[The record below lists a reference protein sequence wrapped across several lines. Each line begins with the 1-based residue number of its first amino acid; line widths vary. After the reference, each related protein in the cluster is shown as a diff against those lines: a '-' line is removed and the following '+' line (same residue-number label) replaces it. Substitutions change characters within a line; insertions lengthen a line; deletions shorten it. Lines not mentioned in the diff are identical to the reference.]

1 MMRRAAFWLMLAV
14 LTLPMATSSSAEPVS
29 SADQTA
35 IEATTPAAQLDP
47 AADPAQP
54 LEGVPAGD
62 AYDPAHSKDG
72 KNAKKGGLPQFDPS
86 SFTSQI
92 FWLVICF
99 GAMFIF
105 FSKKTLPDI
114 AGIMNRRA
122 AHIEHDIATAQKLRE
137 SAEEAK
143 ARFERA
149 VGEAQQKSTTIFV
162 KAEQEVKAKIT
173 GGLEEF
179 KNRSLMRLKD
189 AEDSIEHSKKEA
201 LEGIQQ
207 VAAEVASIA
216 AEKIVGISTDIDQAK
231 NVVRNINKRAA

>member
-1 MMRRAAFWLMLAV
+1 MRFLALWLVLVVMALSV
-14 LTLPMATSSSAEPVS
+14 LTPSWAAESEMPASAVPATTDMVTEPVPATDGAYPVDEH
-29 SADQTA
+29 SAGHG
-35 IEATTPAAQLDP
+35 EYKK
-47 AADPAQP
+47 
-54 LEGVPAGD
+54 E
-62 AYDPAHSKDG
+62 
-72 KNAKKGGLPQFDPS
+72 AKKGGLPQFDPS

-99 GAMFIF
+99 GIMFFF

-114 AGIMNRRA
+114 GGIMQRRA

-149 VGEAQQKSTTIFV
+149 VGEAQQKSTAIFV

-173 GGLEEF
+173 GSLDEF
-179 KNRSLMRLKD
+179 KNRSLLRLKD
-189 AEDSIEHSKKEA
+189 AEDSIEKSKKEA
-201 LEGIQQ
+201 LDGIQQ